1 MKSWF
6 TQILLLAAA
15 VLFLLKGGMTLF
27 VSLWRL
33 VLPLALVGGGIYFLR
48 KYVKQNQLKHSPAD
62 RRGRVSKGD
71 SDVIEICP
79 HCHQEIGSCPK
90 CR

>member
-6 TQILLLAAA
+6 TQIFLLIAA

-27 VSLWRL
+27 VSLWR
-33 VLPLALVGGGIYFLR
+33 VFLPLAFVGGGIYFLR
-48 KYVKQNQLKHSPAD
+48 KFVKQNELKHAAAD
-62 RRGRVSKGD
+62 KRGRVPKGD
-71 SDVIEICP
+71 KDVIEICP
-79 HCHQEIGSCPK
+79 HCHQEVGSCPK